1 MFIFLILSLFSFQ
14 ITSSLQ
20 DSYGAHVKT
29 ANGNFSYN
37 EFWDEIQNAI
47 TTVTFRDKVRNKIQD
62 IVKSQNMSENTASN
76 KLFESALSHF
86 TTKIIK
92 VKWEKLF
99 YFL

>member
-14 ITSSLQ
+14 ITSSLH

-37 EFWDEIQNAI
+37 VLGRNPKAP
-47 TTVTFRDKVRNKIQD
+47 FRNKVRNKIQD

-76 KLFESALSHF
+76 KLFESALSH
-86 TTKIIK
+86 
-92 VKWEKLF
+92 
-99 YFL
+99 